1 MLTSP
6 PAAAHWLRP
15 EEIVGG
21 LNHDAAAAQHLGVV
35 RAYRDRHLKRLLVIT
50 VDEKRW
56 DASPAERR
64 VQAAEEW
71 LQLWRHNVAEGI
83 VAVVDSQTQRALVHF
98 DASGHAHVTASTA
111 P

>member
-1 MLTSP
+1 VLNST

-21 LNHDAAAAQHLGVV
+21 LNHDAAAAEHLGVV
-35 RAYRDRHLKRLLVIT
+35 HAYRDSHLKRLLVIT
-50 VDEKRW
+50 VDAKRW
-56 DASPAERR
+56 NASPAERR

-83 VAVVDSQTQRALVHF
+83 VAVVDSQTERALVHF
-98 DASGHAHVTASTA
+98 DASGHARVSDSASR
-111 P
+111 

>member
-1 MLTSP
+1 MLWSP
-6 PAAAHWLRP
+6 PATAHWLRP

-21 LNHDAAAAQHLGVV
+21 LNHDAAAAGHLGVV
-35 RAYRDRHLKRLLVIT
+35 RAYRESHLKRLLVIT
-50 VDEKRW
+50 VDAKRW
-56 DASPAERR
+56 NASPAERR

-71 LQLWRHNVAEGI
+71 LQLWRHNVPEGI
-83 VAVVDSQTQRALVHF
+83 VAVVDSQTQRAVVRF